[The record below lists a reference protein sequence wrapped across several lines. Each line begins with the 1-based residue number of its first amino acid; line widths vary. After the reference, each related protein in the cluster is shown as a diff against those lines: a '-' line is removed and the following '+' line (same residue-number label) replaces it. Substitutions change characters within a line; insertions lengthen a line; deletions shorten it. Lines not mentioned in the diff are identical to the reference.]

1 MPVTGGSIVVR
12 SYRPH
17 NVTGAAPPMRWS
29 HGGGWVTGSIDE
41 LVCDAT
47 ARHRAVAVGC
57 VVFAIEY
64 RLAPEYPFPTAVHEV
79 IASMRWIR
87 TESDRLGVDPANV
100 SLGGNSAGANLAAA
114 AALAAPDLELRHLLL
129 EVPALDLTTATL
141 RAELA
146 AGEYFETVDM
156 IEQALALYFAEP
168 TAAADPLASPL
179 LAPDL
184 GAMPPTTVVVAELDP
199 LRREGHL
206 FAERLR
212 EAGVPVDYTCYP
224 GAMHGS
230 PISTGCGQRR
240 AAGTTTRSPSGATS
254 TASSCLTERT
264 RSLPMTHVDDDIP
277 GKVTI
282 YDVATRAGVSIATV
296 SHTLNRPHK
305 VSAATRDRVLQIIDE
320 LQFVPKATAPASPAR
335 VLAASACWRRSPR
348 TRHTAPACSV
358 FSKSAQPTP
367 STSSCSTT
375 PRSLTLLHRCSARC
389 PQRAV
394 STG

>member
-1 MPVTGGSIVVR
+1 VNLEPAVEAHLRGEEPMPPNADIPTFRDELRRRVDKNFTAYGLAGPDVAEIVDHEVPVTDGSIVVR

-17 NVTGAAPPMRWS
+17 HVTGAAPAHAMA

-47 ARHRAVAVGC
+47 ARHRAVSVGC

-64 RLAPEYPFPTAVHEV
+64 RLAPEYPFPTAVHDV

-87 TESDRLGVDPANV
+87 AESDRLGVDAANV

-168 TAAADPLASPL
+168 AAAADPLASPL

-184 GAMPPTTVVVAELDP
+184 GAMPPTTVAVAEHDP
-199 LRREGHL
+199 LRREGQR

-230 PISTGCGQRR
+230 PILNRVWPTARR
-240 AAGTTTRSPSGATS
+240 W
-254 TASSCLTERT
+254 
-264 RSLPMTHVDDDIP
+264 HDD
-277 GKVTI
+277 
-282 YDVATRAGVSIATV
+282 SIAVLRNVHGVLVPHGSDSATPHD
-296 SHTLNRPHK
+296 SH
-305 VSAATRDRVLQIIDE
+305 
-320 LQFVPKATAPASPAR
+320 
-335 VLAASACWRRSPR
+335 
-348 TRHTAPACSV
+348 
-358 FSKSAQPTP
+358 
-367 STSSCSTT
+367 
-375 PRSLTLLHRCSARC
+375 
-389 PQRAV
+389 
-394 STG
+394 